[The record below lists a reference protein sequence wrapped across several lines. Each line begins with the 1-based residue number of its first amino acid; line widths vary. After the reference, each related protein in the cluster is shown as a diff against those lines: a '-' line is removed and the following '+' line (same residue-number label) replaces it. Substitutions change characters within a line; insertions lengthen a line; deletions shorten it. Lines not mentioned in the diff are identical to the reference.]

1 MHPMSA
7 HTASP
12 DQPDLLRSGGRDS
25 AVGEAQGLLAWP
37 FFSLA
42 KPMCG
47 GGIDVPIGDV
57 SLPPEAIAEHALV
70 AIRDADVRIR
80 VVSRVVEARGAGR
93 TTSPIIAAT
102 PPEILAFTRRPAS
115 NASHDRP
122 NAGRGPQLTDVTLV
136 WQEGLRE
143 DWLKFGKPVASRIID
158 RRQRIESYAADQVF
172 GLVRWASNEYGT
184 VRSALDIVR
193 ALEAGEPCTPV
204 AQVDP
209 GGEVLLS
216 VHGWPKVAQVFRL
229 IDAIEASGID
239 PCEVAPDHWRHI
251 HNRLAARERPR
262 DYSPARHC
270 AWLKRKPLLP

>member
-1 MHPMSA
+1 MHCVPAACARPPRS
-7 HTASP
+7 
-12 DQPDLLRSGGRDS
+12 DLLGR
-25 AVGEAQGLLAWP
+25 VGCASTVCDTQDLLAWP

-42 KPMCG
+42 KPMYED
-47 GGIDVPIGDV
+47 GIDVPIGDV

-70 AIRDADVRIR
+70 AIRDADIRIR

-93 TTSPIIAAT
+93 TTSPFIAAS
-102 PPEILAFTRRPAS
+102 PPEILAFTRRRAGNPS
-115 NASHDRP
+115 NDRP

-158 RRQRIESYAADQVF
+158 RRRRIESYAADQVF

-239 PCEVAPDHWRHI
+239 PCDVAPDHWRHI
-251 HNRLAARERPR
+251 HNRLSARERPR
-262 DYSPARHC
+262 DYSPARHR